1 MGLGEGSTKM
11 KTEKFEWLLKPT
23 SEQELK
29 DRMKKETYNEVET
42 FGDWKV
48 YENGDMVYSGGKY
61 EIPGYRLKEQ
71 WITHLLSKMW
81 IDYNDFIPAY
91 LQACYNAEINKV
103 EIIID

>member
-1 MGLGEGSTKM
+1 M
-11 KTEKFEWLLKPT
+11 KTEKFDWLLKPT

-29 DRMKKETYNEVET
+29 DRLRKNISDGVET

-48 YENGDMVYSGGKY
+48 YENGDMVYRDGKY
-61 EIPGYRLKEQ
+61 EIAGARLREQ
-71 WITHLLSKMW
+71 WITHLLSKVW

-103 EIIID
+103 EILINY